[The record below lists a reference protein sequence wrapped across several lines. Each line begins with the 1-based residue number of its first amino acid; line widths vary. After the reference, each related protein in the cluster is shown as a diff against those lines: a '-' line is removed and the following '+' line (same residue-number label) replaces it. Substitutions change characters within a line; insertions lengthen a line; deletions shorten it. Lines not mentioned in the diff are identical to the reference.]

1 MSTVGIRTEPVTA
14 ISRGFTMFP
23 LHHRSP
29 FVGWVL
35 FILLSLCAFP
45 TLAFELTQEPQ
56 KSSYPSSEENLEDLL
71 GILESPT
78 KREAF
83 IKNLKGLL
91 ESKKNM
97 GAKGAKKVA
106 GEEDE
111 QLMIIRFVFDKFDQ
125 ISSDLRKE
133 TITLGLMAEELPEA
147 VAGMKTFFLETKN
160 RPRLRILL
168 LDVAVALLAALML
181 GFFLRHPVRSAI
193 TRMKDLPSRIGWGFV
208 YVLLKA
214 LPFAALF
221 LAFDIM
227 FRIFPSFVEGRTLVL
242 LLFTL
247 MFLYQLVMA
256 SLHVLLS
263 PEDSH
268 TRLAPLSDENANYLW
283 IWIRRFALY
292 TFFYFLVTRAFLWIQ
307 EPKSYFA
314 YLRGL
319 LLFPFPLML
328 TVFVFQMARDLRLKH
343 RALLQANETPSED
356 QITEKEPI
364 KKKKRVISC
373 VVRYWPILA
382 TVYAWG
388 IFLSL
393 MLKYEKGF
401 TYLFR
406 ATLGTV
412 VTTLLIFLILRTL
425 NLAYSR
431 FFRINDHTRQ
441 RFPGMEEKANR
452 YLLIV
457 KKSLRILMMIVGL
470 GIIGEIWGIPVSA
483 FVTSDTGGMIILRGV
498 GILFTVAVIITII
511 EFANAVAIY
520 LLKEKPAGKKK
531 KITQKKKTLIP
542 VIQTAINIAAGFVG
556 TIIVLEQLGVNTT
569 PILAGAGIIGLAVGF
584 GSQTLVK
591 DIISGLF
598 ILFEESIR
606 VGDWAMVGKQGG
618 SVESVGLRTVKLRD
632 MNGTLHV
639 ISNSSIDS
647 LSNFSKVFS
656 RTVMDI
662 GVAYREDV
670 DQVIELLKNLGEEL
684 QKDPDHGPNILEPL
698 EIFGLD
704 RFEDSAVIIRAR
716 FKTKPL
722 KQWGIKRAFY
732 RLMKRAF
739 DEHGIE
745 IPFPHRTL
753 YMGEPKQGSA
763 APLYVNMDAPQQ
775 HPKPVQDE
783 NGD

>member
-1 MSTVGIRTEPVTA
+1 
-14 ISRGFTMFP
+14 MFP
-23 LHHRSP
+23 LHHHSP

-35 FILLSLCAFP
+35 FILLSLSASP
-45 TLAFELTQEPQ
+45 TFAYELAQEPQ
-56 KSSYPSSEENLEDLL
+56 ESSYSSSEESLEDLL

-78 KREAF
+78 KRETF

-91 ESKKNM
+91 ESKKRM
-97 GAKGAKKVA
+97 EARETKGGAGN
-106 GEEDE
+106 END
-111 QLMIIRFVFDKFDQ
+111 QLMVIRFISDKFDQ
-125 ISSDLRKE
+125 ISRDFRKE
-133 TITLGLMAEELPEA
+133 TIVLGLMVEELPETY
-147 VAGMKTFFLETKN
+147 AGIKTFFLQTKN
-160 RPRLRILL
+160 RPHLRILL
-168 LDVAVALLAALML
+168 LDVAVALLAALVFSL
-181 GFFLRHPVRSAI
+181 FLRRPVRSARS
-193 TRMKDLPSRIGWGFV
+193 RMKFLPSKIGWGFI
-208 YVLLKA
+208 YFLLKA

-221 LAFDIM
+221 IVFDIM
-227 FRIFPSFVEGRTLVL
+227 FLAFPSFLKGRTFAF

-247 MFLYQLVMA
+247 MFFYKMTIA
-256 SLHVLLS
+256 FFHVLLS
-263 PEDSH
+263 PEESH

-292 TFFYFLVTRAFLWIQ
+292 AFFYFMVTSVFLWIQ
-307 EPKSYFA
+307 EPKSYFY

-343 RALLQANETPSED
+343 RAMLHVNETQPEAPSAE
-356 QITEKEPI
+356 EKST
-364 KKKKRVISC
+364 KKEKRVMS
-373 VVRYWPILA
+373 VVIRYWPILA
-382 TVYAWG
+382 TGYAWA

-393 MLKYEKGF
+393 VLKYEKGF
-401 TYLFR
+401 EYLFR
-406 ATLGTV
+406 ATLGTA
-412 VTTLLIFLILRTL
+412 VTILLVFLFLRAL
-425 NLAYSR
+425 NLVFSR
-431 FFRINDHTRQ
+431 FFRINDLARQ

-457 KKSLRILMMIVGL
+457 KKSLRILMMVVGM

-498 GILFTVAVIITII
+498 GILFTVAVILAII
-511 EFANAVAIY
+511 EFANAVAAY
-520 LLKEKPAGKKK
+520 LLKDKPAGKKK

-670 DQVIELLKNLGEEL
+670 DQVIELLKELGEDL

-698 EIFGLD
+698 EVFGLD

-739 DEHGIE
+739 DERGIE

-783 NGD
+783 NGGNPF